1 MKMEMGK
8 FMTHFSRIHA
18 LYALGR
24 FISPPVPH
32 AAVAMQM
39 PFVLMSLFYPRKWNL
54 ILALAANVLLVA
66 MHLPAVVDMVRIH
79 TIYIYIYIYI
89 WSRLVRRKMKRWPQ
103 SLSLS
108 LFLSVSLSRSCV

>member
-1 MKMEMGK
+1 MCVCAKRERERDKEMKMEMGK

-79 TIYIYIYIYI
+79 TIYIYIYIYGAD
-89 WSRLVRRKMKRWPQ
+89 W
-103 SLSLS
+103 
-108 LFLSVSLSRSCV
+108 

>member
-79 TIYIYIYIYI
+79 TIYIYIYIYMEPI
-89 WSRLVRRKMKRWPQ
+89 GEEEDETLAPV

-108 LFLSVSLSRSCV
+108 LSLCLALS